1 MKKRIGLLLLLFVA
15 AVSAGRLTVRADAV
29 EERPYLSLGAD
40 LSAEEEKKVLSRL
53 GVDPA
58 DLEDYTIVRISN
70 KDEHDYLDS
79 YLSSSVIGSRALS
92 SVLVEKAGKGE
103 GISVST
109 QNISY
114 CTEKMYINAL
124 TTAGITDADVKVAG
138 PFRITGTAALVG
150 AMKAYEEMTG
160 EEISGEQSDAA
171 TNELVVTGALAEDLG
186 DAEEAEDLVA
196 EIKERVIKEDIQ
208 DSSDIQDIIDE
219 TCKERN
225 ITLTDDQKQQI
236 SDLMKKIDKLDINV
250 EDLKKQA
257 GEVYEKIKNIDS
269 GGFFDKLMNFL
280 NSLLEK
286 FL

>member
-40 LSAEEEKKVLSRL
+40 LSAEEEKKVLSLL